1 MIRETVCLSPRF
13 VKLRALKDRSF
24 HFTEFLKYKIEKPPT
39 VGTPSSTSSLLSSL
53 GEATGGDLTSGVS
66 GLLSVHLLAG
76 RGLRSTT
83 TSSAATTPSTPSGQP
98 NLGTL
103 NGQTVINV
111 SFEIGKH

>member
-1 MIRETVCLSPRF
+1 MITRNRTLEELFPR
-13 VKLRALKDRSF
+13 A
-24 HFTEFLKYKIEKPPT
+24 EFLKYKIEKPPT

-53 GEATGGDLTSGVS
+53 GETTGGDLASGVS

-98 NLGTL
+98 NLGKYA
-103 NGQTVINV
+103 NKIVYG
-111 SFEIGKH
+111 